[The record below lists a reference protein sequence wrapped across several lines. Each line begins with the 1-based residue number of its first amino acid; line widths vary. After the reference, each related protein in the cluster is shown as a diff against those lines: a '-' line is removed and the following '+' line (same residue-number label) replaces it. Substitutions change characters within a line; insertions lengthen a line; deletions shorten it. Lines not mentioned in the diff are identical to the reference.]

1 MKQKDIEALSIQELK
16 EKIQEEQANVRKM
29 SLNHKIS
36 PVENPMTIRHARK
49 LVARLNTE
57 LTKKSKASK

>member
-16 EKIQEEQANVRKM
+16 EKLHDEKSNLEKM
-29 SLNHKIS
+29 RLNHKIS
-36 PVENPMTIRHARK
+36 PVENPMTIRSSRK
-49 LVARLNTE
+49 LVARLSTE

>member
-16 EKIQEEQANVRKM
+16 EKLQDEKGSLDKM
-29 SLNHKIS
+29 RLNHKIS
-36 PVENPMTIRHARK
+36 PVENPMTIRNARK
-49 LVARLNTE
+49 RVARLSTE